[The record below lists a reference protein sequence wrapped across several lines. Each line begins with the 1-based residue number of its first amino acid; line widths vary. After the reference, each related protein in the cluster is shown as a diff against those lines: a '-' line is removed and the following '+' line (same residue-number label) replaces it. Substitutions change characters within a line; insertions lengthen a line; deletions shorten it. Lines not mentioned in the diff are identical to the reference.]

1 MAYNIDEL
9 LALPVRE
16 RRKISERIISSLPEN
31 KTELIL
37 TNDEK
42 RLLDE
47 RWENHIS
54 GKSKSYTSKEMWE
67 KILKRKRKSH
77 IV

>member
-16 RRKISERIISSLPEN
+16 RRKISERILSSLPEN

-42 RLLDE
+42 HLLDE

-67 KILKRKRKSH
+67 KILKRKRKNH

>member
-42 RLLDE
+42 RLDE

>member
-16 RRKISERIISSLPEN
+16 RRKISERILSSLPEN

-42 RLLDE
+42 HLLDE

-67 KILKRKRKSH
+67 KILKRK
-77 IV
+77 